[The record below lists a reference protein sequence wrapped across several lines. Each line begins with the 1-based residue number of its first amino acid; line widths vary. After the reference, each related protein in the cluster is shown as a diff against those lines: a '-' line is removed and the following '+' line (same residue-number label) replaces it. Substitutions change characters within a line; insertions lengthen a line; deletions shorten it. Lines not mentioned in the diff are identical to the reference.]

1 MAGANT
7 TTSVN
12 RAIWIPGNGQ
22 VLCDL
27 GETTRIILVD
37 ARTAFRF
44 ADAWMQ
50 AARQAERWGQGLVG
64 MTKHEVESWEEKF
77 AAGRPRLFGIAP

>member
-1 MAGANT
+1 MAGENT
-7 TTSVN
+7 VRTVN

-22 VLCDL
+22 VCCDL
-27 GETTRIILVD
+27 GETTRVMVVD
-37 ARTAFRF
+37 VRTAFQI

-64 MTKHEVESWEEKF
+64 MTKQEVESWEEKF
-77 AAGRPRLFGIAP
+77 AAGRPRIFGIAP